1 MPGLSIVLLGSVTLT
16 WIAPSECPGRD
27 IVEREIAVAGGPSA
41 SRDVVADANVERV
54 SDRVWRLR
62 LATQIDGVK
71 NERWL
76 EAPSCAEL
84 AEAAALV
91 LALDAGTEERT
102 PRSAEPE
109 APAPPIATEDA
120 PPERAPG
127 SAARWFAVGVSGGI
141 DVGALASPA
150 LGVGASAAWLPGRS
164 RLAIDVVYFPPAAIE
179 RSGRGIGGQFNLFVA
194 GATACRSLLD
204 AKLDLAPCAGVEAG
218 RIAGHGTGSLVV
230 ASIDEARPWV
240 ALRAGVLLAYP
251 AGRFAVRADL
261 GAVVPLV
268 RDSFLIAGL
277 GTVHTPAPVTLR
289 GLAGVEVR
297 FP

>member
-1 MPGLSIVLLGSVTLT
+1 MPGLSLVLRCSVALT
-16 WIAPSECPGRD
+16 WIAPPECPSRD
-27 IVEREIAVAGGPSA
+27 TVQREIAVAAGRSA
-41 SRDVVADANVERV
+41 PRDIVADANVERV

-62 LATQIDGVK
+62 LATQIDGTK
-71 NERWL
+71 SERWL

-91 LALDAGTEERT
+91 LAIEAGADERST
-102 PRSAEPE
+102 RSAEPE
-109 APAPPIATEDA
+109 APALPIATEDS

-127 SAARWFAVGVSGGI
+127 SASRWFAVGVSGGI

-150 LGVGASAAWLPGRS
+150 LGVGAWAAWLPGRT
-164 RLAIDVVYFPPAAIE
+164 RLAIDVVYFPPAGIE
-179 RSGRGIGGQFNLFVA
+179 RSGRGIGGQFDLFVA

-204 AKLDLAPCAGVEAG
+204 TKLDLAPCAGVEAG
-218 RIAGHGTGSLVV
+218 RIAAQGTGSQVV
-230 ASIDEARPWV
+230 ESIDEARPWV
-240 ALRAGVLLAYP
+240 ALRAGALLAYP
-251 AGRFAVRADL
+251 VGRFAVRADL

-268 RDSFLIAGL
+268 RDRFLIAGL

-289 GLAGVEVR
+289 GLVGVEVR